1 MKTAAYITA
10 LLAIYAITQ
19 RQDAADVE
27 YTRNLEE
34 VVATCLSG
42 PTGKPVTVGDEVFLC
57 GIVNTGERVAS
68 K

>member
-34 VVATCLSG
+34 VVASCLSS
-42 PTGKPVTVGDEVFLC
+42 PIGKPVTIGNEIFLC
-57 GIVNTGERVAS
+57 GIVSTGE
-68 K
+68 KL

>member
-42 PTGKPVTVGDEVFLC
+42 PTGKPVTIGDEVFLC

>member
-1 MKTAAYITA
+1 VKTAAYITA

>member
-42 PTGKPVTVGDEVFLC
+42 PTGKPVTIGNEIFLC
-57 GIVNTGERVAS
+57 GIVNTGE
-68 K
+68 KI

>member
-42 PTGKPVTVGDEVFLC
+42 PTGKPVTIGNEIFLC